1 MATPF
6 EQRII
11 RDVDEY
17 GWFGMSVGLRED
29 RDDVREWWTQSV
41 GLPKTD
47 DWPQFM
53 MPAHRRRQILFHDEN
68 SLFPGDPR
76 CDSTATDFQSPKEA
90 S

>member
-17 GWFGMSVGLRED
+17 GWFGMSVGLRRVDADKFCGPTE
-29 RDDVREWWTQSV
+29 RV
-41 GLPKTD
+41 
-47 DWPQFM
+47 F
-53 MPAHRRRQILFHDEN
+53 
-68 SLFPGDPR
+68 SLAIPGVI
-76 CDSTATDFQSPKEA
+76 STATDFQTPKEA